1 MKHIIV
7 IFLIPIYLTIHIFK
21 NILEAMLKLTDPIA
35 RGMSNITE
43 QFFNN
48 MYEFWSSIFKWSK

>member
-21 NILEAMLKLTDPIA
+21 NILEVMFELTDPIA

-48 MYEFWSSIFKWSK
+48 MYEFWSSIFKWIK

>member
-7 IFLIPIYLTIHIFK
+7 IFLIPIYVTIHIFK
-21 NILEAMLKLTDPIA
+21 NILESMFEFTDPIA
-35 RGMSNITE
+35 DGLSDITE